1 MQRGEGDKETINN
14 SFSPLAKEILDF
26 WFGSPKSVDYGIERS
41 FWFTKN
47 PEFDKELGDRFLL
60 NYEQAAR
67 GELDYLQDSP
77 QGYLAL
83 ILLLDQFGRNMFR
96 GTPKSFATDAKAL
109 SVAKNAVERGC
120 DRVLLPVQ
128 RWFIYLPF
136 EHSENLADQER
147 SVELFSTLSDDPAS
161 VSTINYALR
170 HKAVIERFGRFP
182 HRNKILGRETTP
194 AEAEF
199 LTQPGS
205 SF

>member
-1 MQRGEGDKETINN
+1 MARVE
-14 SFSPLAKEILDF
+14 EILDF
-26 WFGSPKSVDYGIERS
+26 WFGSPKSEDYGKERS
-41 FWFTKN
+41 FWFTKK
-47 PEFDKELGDRFLL
+47 PEFDRELGDRFLL

-77 QGYLAL
+77 LGCLTL
-83 ILLLDQFGRNMFR
+83 VLLLDQFGRNMFR

-109 SVAKNAVERGC
+109 FVAQGAVERGS
-120 DRVLLPVQ
+120 DRALLPVQ

-147 SVELFSTLSDDPAS
+147 CVELFATLSNHPAS
-161 VSTINYALR
+161 ANTIEYALR

-182 HRNKILGRETTP
+182 HRNKILGRTNTA

-199 LTQPGS
+199 LKQPGS

>member
-1 MQRGEGDKETINN
+1 MARVD
-14 SFSPLAKEILDF
+14 EILDF
-26 WFGSPKSVDYGIERS
+26 WFGSPQAVDYGKERS

-47 PEFDKELGDRFLL
+47 LEFDQELRLRFLPD
-60 NYEQAAR
+60 YEQAAG

-77 QGYLAL
+77 LGYLAL

-109 SVAKNAVERGC
+109 SVARKAIDRGC

-147 SVELFSTLSDDPAS
+147 CVELFATLSDDPAS
-161 VSTINYALR
+161 ANTIDYAIR

-182 HRNKILGRETTP
+182 HRNKILGRETTL

>member
-1 MQRGEGDKETINN
+1 MARFE
-14 SFSPLAKEILDF
+14 EILDF
-26 WFGSPKSVDYGIERS
+26 WFGSPKSLDYAKERS

-47 PEFDKELGDRFLL
+47 PEFDRELSDRFLL
-60 NYEQAAR
+60 DYEQAAR

-77 QGYLAL
+77 LGCLTL
-83 ILLLDQFGRNMFR
+83 VLLLDQFGRNMFR

-109 SVAKNAVERGC
+109 SVAKSAVDQGC
-120 DRVLLPVQ
+120 DRALLPVQ

-147 SVELFSTLSDDPAS
+147 CVELFATLSNHPESAN
-161 VSTINYALR
+161 TIEYALR

-182 HRNKILGRETTP
+182 HRNKILRRTNTA

-199 LTQPGS
+199 LKQPGS

>member
-1 MQRGEGDKETINN
+1 MARVE
-14 SFSPLAKEILDF
+14 EILDF
-26 WFGSPKSVDYGIERS
+26 WFGAPQSADYGKERL

-47 PEFDKELGDRFLL
+47 PEFDEELGDRFLAD
-60 NYEQAAR
+60 YEQAAR

-77 QGYLAL
+77 LGCLAL
-83 ILLLDQFGRNMFR
+83 VLLLDQFGRNIFR
-96 GTPKSFATDAKAL
+96 GTPQSFATDAKAL
-109 SVAKNAVERGC
+109 SVAKSAVNRKC
-120 DRVLLPVQ
+120 DCALLPVQ

-147 SVELFSTLSDDPAS
+147 SVELFSTLSNDPAS
-161 VSTINYALR
+161 ANTIDYALR

-182 HRNKILGRETTP
+182 HRNKILGRTNTP

>member
-1 MQRGEGDKETINN
+1 MARVE
-14 SFSPLAKEILDF
+14 EILDF
-26 WFGSPKSVDYGIERS
+26 WFGSPKSVDYGKERS

-47 PEFDKELGDRFLL
+47 PEFDRELSARFLL
-60 NYEQAAR
+60 DYEQAAR

-77 QGYLAL
+77 LGCLTL
-83 ILLLDQFGRNMFR
+83 VLLLDQFGRNMFR

-109 SVAKNAVERGC
+109 SVAKSAVDQGC
-120 DRVLLPVQ
+120 DRALLPVQ

-147 SVELFSTLSDDPAS
+147 CVELFATLSNHPESAN
-161 VSTINYALR
+161 TIEYALR

-182 HRNKILGRETTP
+182 HRNKILGRVNTTAET
-194 AEAEF
+194 EF
-199 LTQPGS
+199 LKQPGS

>member
-1 MQRGEGDKETINN
+1 MARFE
-14 SFSPLAKEILDF
+14 EILDF
-26 WFGSPKSVDYGIERS
+26 WFCSPKSEDYGKERS

-47 PEFDKELGDRFLL
+47 PEFDRELGDRFLL
-60 NYEQAAR
+60 DYEQAAR

-77 QGYLAL
+77 LGCLTL
-83 ILLLDQFGRNMFR
+83 VLLLDQFGRNMFR

-109 SVAKNAVERGC
+109 SVAQGAVERGC
-120 DRVLLPVQ
+120 DRALLPVQ

-147 SVELFSTLSDDPAS
+147 CVELFTTLSNHPESAN
-161 VSTINYALR
+161 TIEYALR

-182 HRNKILGRETTP
+182 YRNKILGRTNTA

-199 LTQPGS
+199 LKQPGS

>member
-1 MQRGEGDKETINN
+1 MARVQ
-14 SFSPLAKEILDF
+14 EILDF
-26 WFGSPKSVDYGIERS
+26 WFGAPQSADYGKERV

-47 PEFDKELGDRFLL
+47 PEFDKELGDRFLQD
-60 NYEQAAR
+60 YEQAAG

-77 QGYLAL
+77 LGCLAL
-83 ILLLDQFGRNMFR
+83 VLLLDQFGRNIFR
-96 GTPKSFATDAKAL
+96 GTPQSFATDAKAL
-109 SVAKNAVERGC
+109 SVAKSAVDRKC
-120 DRVLLPVQ
+120 DRALLPVQ

-147 SVELFSTLSDDPAS
+147 SVEIFSTLSNDPAS
-161 VSTINYALR
+161 ANTIDYALR

>member
-1 MQRGEGDKETINN
+1 MARVE
-14 SFSPLAKEILDF
+14 EILDF
-26 WFGSPKSVDYGIERS
+26 WFGSPKSLDYAKERS

-47 PEFDKELGDRFLL
+47 PEFDRELSDRFLL
-60 NYEQAAR
+60 DYEQAAR

-77 QGYLAL
+77 LGCLTL
-83 ILLLDQFGRNMFR
+83 VLLLDQFGRNMFR

-109 SVAKNAVERGC
+109 SVAKSAVDQGC
-120 DRVLLPVQ
+120 DRALLPVQ

-147 SVELFSTLSDDPAS
+147 CVELFATLSNHPESAN
-161 VSTINYALR
+161 TIEYALR

-182 HRNKILGRETTP
+182 HRNKILRRTNTA

-199 LTQPGS
+199 LKQPGS

>member
-1 MQRGEGDKETINN
+1 MARFE
-14 SFSPLAKEILDF
+14 EILDF
-26 WFGSPKSVDYGIERS
+26 WFGSPESLDYGKERS

-47 PEFDKELGDRFLL
+47 PEFDRELSDRFLL
-60 NYEQAAR
+60 DYEQAAR

-77 QGYLAL
+77 LGCLTL
-83 ILLLDQFGRNMFR
+83 VLLLDQFGRNMFR

-109 SVAKNAVERGC
+109 SVAQGAVERGS
-120 DRVLLPVQ
+120 DRALLPVQ

-147 SVELFSTLSDDPAS
+147 CVELFATLSNHPESAN
-161 VSTINYALR
+161 TIEYALR

-182 HRNKILGRETTP
+182 HRNKILRRTNTA

-199 LTQPGS
+199 LKQPGS